1 MIFFSAPIVSLVIL
15 GTWWTVFLA
24 FLILFIDIDF
34 TEMLGDKANE
44 FTNMVGKAL
53 PLIQI
58 FLMEAF

>member
-1 MIFFSAPIVSLVIL
+1 
-15 GTWWTVFLA
+15 
-24 FLILFIDIDF
+24 
-34 TEMLGDKANE
+34 MLGDKANE